1 MLCVPP
7 FETEIRSWSVGSA
20 SEGHWGR
27 REDYKSR
34 ICLCQQCKIL
44 ILKQTIT
51 FMWQISHGVLG
62 MCGLE
67 EEAGIV
73 PQSQKQISGT
83 MTCVRL

>member
-34 ICLCQQCKIL
+34 ICFCQQCKIL

-51 FMWQISHGVLG
+51 FM
-62 MCGLE
+62 
-67 EEAGIV
+67 
-73 PQSQKQISGT
+73 
-83 MTCVRL
+83 